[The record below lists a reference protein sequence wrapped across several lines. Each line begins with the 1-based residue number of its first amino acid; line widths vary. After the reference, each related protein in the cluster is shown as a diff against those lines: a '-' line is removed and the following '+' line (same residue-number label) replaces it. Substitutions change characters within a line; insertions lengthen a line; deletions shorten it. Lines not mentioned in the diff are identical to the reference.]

1 MRGHRCAQRH
11 GTDMRG
17 CSCGEE
23 PDASLIK
30 IVVAHEVRRLIVKEV
45 RQVSALHAQLLDRVE
60 KVICIKQF
68 RNDTEFIIL
77 RSWCS
82 A

>member
-45 RQVSALHAQLLDRVE
+45 E